1 MSNGWWFL
9 LHTDGRE
16 QLCVAVQM
24 LENIGMEAYVG
35 RARRELRAAGGT
47 ACQAAITAAV
57 QLTAQEAQIARLA
70 AGGLSDPEIAS
81 RLFLSP
87 RTVQY
92 HLGEVFTKLGIT
104 SRDQLSRALAAPETS
119 ARPAGPDWP
128 PVLASLQIRAATVR
142 CDDAAVAILPQKGHA
157 DAATDEE
164 IISRFPVGYYLLHRN
179 VSLNFQMNRFYG
191 WVGGQAVYGWRDGIP

>member
-9 LHTDGRE
+9 LRTDGRE
-16 QLCVAVQM
+16 QLRAAVQM
-24 LENIGMEAYVG
+24 LENIGVEAYVG

-47 ACQAAITAAV
+47 ARQAAITAAV

-92 HLGEVFTKLGIT
+92 HLGKVFTKLGIT
-104 SRDQLSRALAAPETS
+104 SRDRLSRALAGA
-119 ARPAGPDWP
+119 
-128 PVLASLQIRAATVR
+128 
-142 CDDAAVAILPQKGHA
+142 
-157 DAATDEE
+157 
-164 IISRFPVGYYLLHRN
+164 
-179 VSLNFQMNRFYG
+179 
-191 WVGGQAVYGWRDGIP
+191 

>member
-1 MSNGWWFL
+1 MGEEPPFVRLNKFMSNGWWFL
-9 LHTDGRE
+9 LRTDGRK
-16 QLCVAVQM
+16 QLRAAVQM

-47 ACQAAITAAV
+47 ARQAAITAAV

-92 HLGEVFTKLGIT
+92 HLGKVFTKLDLT
-104 SRDQLSRALAAPETS
+104 SRGQLSRALAGA
-119 ARPAGPDWP
+119 
-128 PVLASLQIRAATVR
+128 
-142 CDDAAVAILPQKGHA
+142 
-157 DAATDEE
+157 
-164 IISRFPVGYYLLHRN
+164 
-179 VSLNFQMNRFYG
+179 
-191 WVGGQAVYGWRDGIP
+191 